1 MIPKVEIP
9 RSVFNRS
16 HCYKSTFDSGYL
28 VPFYVDEA
36 LPGDTFKLDAT
47 IFARLATPVVPIM
60 DNLYLD
66 TFFFAVPLRLIW
78 DNFQKFMGE
87 RENPEDSIDYLVPQI
102 ESGQNGFAE
111 GGLEDY
117 FGLPVGVPNL
127 SVSAFWHRAYNLIWN
142 EWFRDQNLQDRVVVH
157 KGDGPDPKS
166 DYKLLKRG
174 KRHDYF
180 TSCLPWPQK
189 GPGVELP
196 LGGQAPVIAD
206 GNLTLKGQHHLSG
219 IGWMPLGGIEL
230 QQSGGSLGLYD
241 KEGEKHTVNIKN
253 LQYEEGLYTDLSQA
267 TAVTINS
274 LRQAFQI
281 QRLLERDARGGT
293 RYTELIRSHFGV
305 ISPD

>member
-1 MIPKVEIP
+1 MGLKSVMQHQFSMIPKVDIP

-16 HCYKSTFDSGYL
+16 HGYKTTFNSGYL
-28 VPFYVDEA
+28 VPFYVDEV
-36 LPGDTFKLDAT
+36 LPGDTFKCDAT
-47 IFARLATPVVPIM
+47 LFARLATPVVPIM

-78 DNFQKFMGE
+78 DNFNKFMGE

-102 ESGQNGFAE
+102 ESGEEGFPE

-127 SVSAFWHRAYNLIWN
+127 KVSALWHRAYNLIWN
-142 EWFRDQNLQDRVVVH
+142 EWFRDQNLQERVPVN
-157 KGDGPDPKS
+157 KGDGPDNLS

-196 LGGQAPVIAD
+196 LGDTAAVLGFNGATVPVVGD
-206 GNLTLKGQHHLSG
+206 GKTLGLNNGSVYTGLTACTMVILKTCIDGKHLSEQIFTRSIKRMKIINING
-219 IGWMPLGGIEL
+219 H
-230 QQSGGSLGLYD
+230 
-241 KEGEKHTVNIKN
+241 KH
-253 LQYEEGLYTDLSQA
+253 
-267 TAVTINS
+267 
-274 LRQAFQI
+274 
-281 QRLLERDARGGT
+281 
-293 RYTELIRSHFGV
+293 
-305 ISPD
+305 